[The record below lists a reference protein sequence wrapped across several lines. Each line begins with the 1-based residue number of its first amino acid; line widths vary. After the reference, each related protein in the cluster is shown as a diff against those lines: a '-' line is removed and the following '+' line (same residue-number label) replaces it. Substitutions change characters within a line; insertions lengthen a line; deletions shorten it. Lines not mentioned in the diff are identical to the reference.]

1 MEDLGSNLV
10 PVAGYNNLGFR
21 STLQSYND
29 DIKTDHQLDQCSE
42 QSYNLLINYFTILRH
57 LV

>member
-21 STLQSYND
+21 STL
-29 DIKTDHQLDQCSE
+29 
-42 QSYNLLINYFTILRH
+42 
-57 LV
+57 